1 MAFGLGGGS
10 ILAFAP
16 FAQFWLLFPLLAGLF
31 LLLVR
36 GRDWRQAAWR
46 GFAFGS
52 GFFLVGVSWV
62 YVSLSTFA
70 GMPVILAVVATLLFC
85 LCLALFPALLGG
97 VFRRFL
103 PASVWAQILFFAG
116 LWALMDLLR
125 GYLLTGFPWLALGY
139 SQAPPSPLSGFAPI
153 LGVYGLSF
161 LVALGGA
168 CLLWRPWGIAGL
180 AALLVTGLGLQ
191 QVKWTEPKGEPVSV
205 ALIQGNIPQDLKW
218 QPERFLS
225 TLILY
230 HRLVEQNPAQL
241 TILPETAL
249 PVFLQGLP
257 QEYLAEL
264 KALAQR
270 QGGDILL
277 GVPTGET
284 RSAYW
289 NSAVSFGS
297 SPTQI
302 YSKSHLVPF
311 GEFVPPGFSW
321 FLDMAQI
328 PMSNFSAGAAAQ
340 PPLVLAGQRVAV
352 NICYEDVFGG
362 ELITSLPEASMLVNM
377 SNTAWFGRSLA
388 QPQHLQIAQL
398 RALETG
404 RPMLRATNTGMT
416 AVVGVDGRVVAALPP
431 FTLGVLREQV
441 QGYGGLTPYG
451 CYGDWAI
458 FLIALVVVFCAAWK
472 RGSEKLRTSS

>member
-1 MAFGLGGGS
+1 MAFGMGGAS
-10 ILAFAP
+10 VLAFAP
-16 FAQFWLLFPLLAGLF
+16 FGQFWLLFPLLAGLF
-31 LLLVR
+31 LLLAR

-46 GFAFGS
+46 GWAFGS
-52 GFFLVGVSWV
+52 GFFLAGVSWV
-62 YVSLSTFA
+62 YVSLSTFG
-70 GMPVILAVVATLLFC
+70 GMPPVVAGVFTLLFC
-85 LCLALFPALLGG
+85 LGLALFFALLGG
-97 VFRRFL
+97 IFRRFL
-103 PASVWAQILFFAG
+103 PAPVWAQILFFAG
-116 LWALMDLLR
+116 LWTLIDLLR
-125 GYLLTGFPWLALGY
+125 GYLFTGFPWLALGY
-139 SQAPPSPLSGFAPI
+139 SQGPPSPLSGFAPI

-161 LVALGGA
+161 LVALGSA
-168 CLLWRPWGIAGL
+168 CLLWRPWGIVGL
-180 AALLVTGLGLQ
+180 VALLVTGFGLQ
-191 QVKWTEPKGEPVSV
+191 QVKWTEPKGDPISV

-218 QPERFLS
+218 QPERFIS
-225 TLILY
+225 TLVLY
-230 HRLVEQNPAQL
+230 HSLVEQNPAQL

-257 QEYLAEL
+257 QEYLTEL
-264 KALAQR
+264 KTLAQR

-289 NSAVSFGS
+289 NSAVSFGN
-297 SPTQI
+297 SPTQT

-321 FLDMAQI
+321 FLDMTQI
-328 PMSNFSAGAAAQ
+328 PLSNFSAGAVDQ
-340 PPLVLAGQRVAV
+340 PPLDLAGQRVAV

-362 ELITSLPEASMLVNM
+362 ELITALPEASILVNM

-416 AVVGVDGRVVAALPP
+416 AVVGVDGRVVAVLPP
-431 FTLGVLREQV
+431 FTLGVLRERV
-441 QGYGGLTPYG
+441 QGYAGLTPYG
-451 CYGDWAI
+451 RYGDWGA
-458 FLIALVVVFCAAWK
+458 LILALVVLICVGWVRRRA
-472 RGSEKLRTSS
+472 G